1 MQALV
6 VSALQAPELRSYF
19 SCESSCRCARAVR
32 YGFAAL
38 VAELGSDPLAAGCAP
53 DESAGLPDAPAG
65 EPREPVETAVEL
77 APL

>member
-6 VSALQAPELRSYF
+6 VSALKAPEFGFTSVASLRVD
-19 SCESSCRCARAVR
+19 ARAVR

-38 VAELGSDPLAAGCAP
+38 GAELGSDPLAAGCAP
-53 DESAGLPDAPAG
+53 DESAGLPDAPEGAPG
-65 EPREPVETAVEL
+65 EPVETTVEL